1 LSGSSPLPRRRR
13 STWLVPVGIGVLA
26 LFLRV
31 WAPGPVTQTVD
42 ERLWMIRSYVFGSAV
57 VHHHFAHASAWG
69 AVPDVDRPTMP
80 GVTTMWAGT
89 IGRWITGWGHSL
101 GLNQNPLHPVPGS
114 RQVLRA
120 SRFVVAL
127 WCSVALVVFVWLAQR
142 LVGRRA
148 AWIAG
153 ALLAVEPWFAGIS
166 DVLHTDAMVA
176 MFGAVSILA
185 LAVAL
190 QPAAAST
197 GTAAEPPPSRWRR
210 LRRPGLDLDLPAVVL
225 SGVFGGLALLTK
237 LNAAAL
243 LGPALVIV
251 VLADLWRRARSRS
264 WSWGLLGRAAAVGL
278 VWVALAAIVFFALY
292 PAMWIAPL
300 REISHMRASLDQL
313 SGHHSQFYFGR
324 NIEDAGAGFYPVALW
339 YRLSP
344 WLLVGSVLALVAL
357 VVRPIGRAAT
367 SRRRFAW
374 VPEVPLWTLLVIVP
388 YAVAITR
395 TAKKIDR
402 YAIPLIPFL
411 ALAVGTLVA
420 GVVVLVERRV
430 DRPSTRRWLAAA
442 AIAVTAGLAL
452 GTASQ
457 APYALSYV
465 DPLVGGQRAAERD
478 ILLGWGEG
486 TSALGHVIAVR
497 ERGRCDEVRIADS
510 EQLYA
515 SLPCGHLVVPDGDT
529 LDDVDY
535 VILHVSLLQRDYQPG
550 LTAAVREQGTLVAR
564 TRIDGVTYEELWHI
578 PHPAE

>member
-1 LSGSSPLPRRRR
+1 
-13 STWLVPVGIGVLA
+13 
-26 LFLRV
+26 V

-42 ERLWMIRSYVFGSAV
+42 ERLWMIRSYVFGSAL
-57 VHHHFAHASAWG
+57 VHHHLAKVTAG
-69 AVPDVDRPTMP
+69 GGVGDVTRPTMP

-89 IGRWITGWGHSL
+89 MGRWLVKWGHSL

-114 RQVLRA
+114 REVLRA
-120 SRFVVAL
+120 SRAVVAL
-127 WCSVALVVFVWLAQR
+127 WCSLALVVFVWLAQR

-153 ALLAVEPWFAGIS
+153 VLLAVEPWLVGMSF
-166 DVLHTDAMVA
+166 VLHTDAMVA
-176 MFGAVSILA
+176 MFGAVSVVA
-185 LAVAL
+185 LAVGL
-190 QPAAAST
+190 QPVTAEST
-197 GTAAEPPPSRWRR
+197 ADAGRPTGWHRV
-210 LRRPGLDLDLPAVVL
+210 RRPAVDVDVFPVVL
-225 SGVFGGLALLTK
+225 SAVFGGLALLTK

-251 VLADLWRRARSRS
+251 VLADLWRRARSGSSSR
-264 WSWGLLGRAAAVGL
+264 GLLRRAALVGL
-278 VWVALAAIVFFALY
+278 GWLLLALAVFVALW
-292 PAMWIAPL
+292 PAMWVAPL
-300 REISHMRASLDQL
+300 VQISHMRTSLHQL
-313 SGHHSQFYFGR
+313 GGHHSQYYFGR
-324 NIEDAGAGFYPVALW
+324 NIEDAGPGFYPVSLW

-344 WLLVGSVLALVAL
+344 WLLVGSVLALVAMVL
-357 VVRPIGRAAT
+357 RPVGRAVT

-388 YAVAITR
+388 YLVTVTA

-402 YAIPLIPFL
+402 YALPLLPFL

-430 DRPSTRRWLAAA
+430 DRSSTRRWLAAA
-442 AIAVTAGLAL
+442 AIVVTGALAL

-486 TSALGHVIAVR
+486 TSELGHVIAVR
-497 ERGRCDEVRIADS
+497 ERGRCDEVRIADA

-515 SLPCGHLVVPDGDT
+515 SLPCGALVVPDGDT
-529 LDDVDY
+529 LEDVDY
-535 VILHVSLLQRDYQPG
+535 VILHVSLLQRNYQPD
-550 LTAAVREQGTLVAR
+550 LTAMVRERGTLVAR

-578 PHPAE
+578 PHPAG

>member
-1 LSGSSPLPRRRR
+1 
-13 STWLVPVGIGVLA
+13 VLA

-69 AVPDVDRPTMP
+69 AVPDVNKPTMP

-89 IGRWITGWGHSL
+89 IGRWMAGWGHSL

-114 RQVLRA
+114 REVLRA

-153 ALLAVEPWFAGIS
+153 VLLAVEPWFAGIS

-176 MFGAVSILA
+176 MFGAVSIVA

-190 QPAAAST
+190 RPAAASP
-197 GTAAEPPPSRWRR
+197 GPDGEPPPGRWRR
-210 LRRPGLDLDLPAVVL
+210 VRRPGLDVDVPAVIL
-225 SGVFGGLALLTK
+225 SAGFGGLALLTK

-264 WSWGLLGRAAAVGL
+264 WTWGLLGRAAVVGL
-278 VWVALAAIVFFALY
+278 VWVALATIVFVALF
-292 PAMWIAPL
+292 PAMWVSPFSQ
-300 REISHMRASLDQL
+300 ISHMRAALDQL
-313 SGHHSQFYFGR
+313 GGHHAQYYFGR
-324 NIEDAGAGFYPVALW
+324 TLEDPGPGFYAVALW

-344 WLLVGSVLALVAL
+344 WLLVGSALALVAL

-367 SRRRFAW
+367 SGRRFAW
-374 VPEVPLWTLLVIVP
+374 VPEIPLWTLLVIVP
-388 YAVAITR
+388 YLVIIT
-395 TAKKIDR
+395 TTPKKIDR
-402 YAIPLIPFL
+402 YALPLIPFL

-420 GVVVLVERRV
+420 AVVVLVERRV

-465 DPLVGGQRAAERD
+465 DPLAGGQRAAERD

-529 LDDVDY
+529 LHDVDY
-535 VILHVSLLQRDYQPG
+535 VVLHVSLLQRNYQPD
-550 LTAAVREQGTLVAR
+550 LTAMVRQKGTLVAR

-578 PHPAE
+578 PHPAG

>member
-1 LSGSSPLPRRRR
+1 M
-13 STWLVPVGIGVLA
+13 LA

-42 ERLWMIRSYVFGSAV
+42 ERLWMIRSYVFGSAL
-57 VHHHFAHASAWG
+57 VHHHLAKVAAG
-69 AVPDVDRPTMP
+69 GGIGDVTRPTMP

-89 IGRWITGWGHSL
+89 IGRWLVKWGHSL

-114 RQVLRA
+114 REVLRV
-120 SRFVVAL
+120 SRAIVAL

-148 AWIAG
+148 AWVAG
-153 ALLAVEPWFAGIS
+153 VLLAVEPWLVGLS
-166 DVLHTDAMVA
+166 GVLHTDAMVT
-176 MFGAVSILA
+176 MFGAVSVVA
-185 LAVAL
+185 LAVGL
-190 QPAAAST
+190 QPATPEA
-197 GTAAEPPPSRWRR
+197 TADAELPPSGWRR
-210 LRRPGLDLDLPAVVL
+210 VRRPAIDVDLFAVSL
-225 SGVFGGLALLTK
+225 SAVFGGLALLTK

-243 LGPALVIV
+243 LGPALVVV
-251 VLADLWRRARSRS
+251 VLADLWRRARSGS
-264 WSWGLLGRAAAVGL
+264 WSRGLLGRAAAVGL
-278 VWVALAAIVFFALY
+278 GWIVLAALVFVALW
-292 PAMWIAPL
+292 PAMWVAPL
-300 REISHMRASLDQL
+300 VQISHMRASLRQL
-313 SGHHSQFYFGR
+313 GGHHSQFYFGR
-324 NIEDAGAGFYPVALW
+324 NIEDSGPGFYPVALW

-344 WLLVGSVLALVAL
+344 WLLVGSVVAIVAM
-357 VVRPIGRAAT
+357 VVRPLGRATT
-367 SRRRFAW
+367 SGRRFAW
-374 VPEVPLWTLLVIVP
+374 VPAVPLWTIAVIVP
-388 YAVAITR
+388 YVVAITT

-402 YAIPLIPFL
+402 YAIPLFPFL

-420 GVVVLVERRV
+420 GLVTAFERRF
-430 DRPSTRRWLAAA
+430 DHPSTRRWLVVV
-442 AIAVTAGLAL
+442 AIGVTALLAL

-457 APYALSYV
+457 APYAVSYV

-535 VILHVSLLQRDYQPG
+535 VVLHVSLLQRNYQPAF
-550 LTAAVREQGTLVAR
+550 TAMVREKGTLVAR

-578 PHPAE
+578 PHPAG